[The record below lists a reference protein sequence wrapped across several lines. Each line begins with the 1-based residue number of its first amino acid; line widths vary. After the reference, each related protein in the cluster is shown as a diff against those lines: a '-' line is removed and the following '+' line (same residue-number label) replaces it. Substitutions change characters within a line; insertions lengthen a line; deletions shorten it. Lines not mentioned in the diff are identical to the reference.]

1 MVKYG
6 GNYLTGSKQTSHKIS
21 LLVALPHEGI
31 GKVYSPTDSYYSKHL
46 PSTITVTPKLVKQL
60 IPPRPASS
68 RKGDNGIVL
77 VAGGSRFYHGAP
89 VLASMAA
96 LRSGADLVYTAV
108 PRSII
113 TAVRS
118 FSPALIALPLPDDK
132 LTVGSANRLVAMMP
146 KRADAAAIGMGMSLV
161 PEAIVALVRKLREAG
176 TKVLLD
182 ASALIPQVLDGVS
195 NTGSV
200 VTPHAGEYR
209 RLFGREAG
217 GTKEE
222 MTSNVRKLAKEY
234 GITIALKGW
243 LNVIS
248 DGDRTAV
255 IKRSTPAM
263 TVGGTGDV
271 LSGLAA
277 GLLARKMKP
286 FDAALAAVY
295 LNGLAGNLA
304 FKRTGLHIIATDLI
318 DSLPAVMKPF
328 DKVT

>member
-1 MVKYG
+1 MG
-6 GNYLTGSKQTSHKIS
+6 R
-21 LLVALPHEGI
+21 
-31 GKVYSPTDSYYSKHL
+31 YYNTNL
-46 PSTITVTPKLVKQL
+46 PSAITVTSKMIRQL
-60 IPPRPASS
+60 IPPRSSLS
-68 RKGDNGIVL
+68 RKGDNGTVL

-89 VLASMAA
+89 VFASMAA

-118 FSPALIALPLPDDK
+118 FSPAIIALPLPDDK

-146 KRADAAAIGMGMSLV
+146 RRADAAAIGMGMTLE
-161 PEAIVALVRKLREAG
+161 PEGIAALVNKLKQVG
-176 TKVLLD
+176 TKLLLD
-182 ASALIPQVLDGVS
+182 ASALIPQMLREISG
-195 NTGSV
+195 TGSL
-200 VTPHAGEYR
+200 VTPHVGEYK
-209 RLFGREAG
+209 RLFGSDPGKARD
-217 GTKEE
+217 E
-222 MTSNVRKLAKEY
+222 MISNVRRTAKEH

-248 DGDRTAV
+248 DGEETAA

-277 GLLARKMKP
+277 GLLARMKP

-295 LNGLAGNLA
+295 FNGIAGGIA
-304 FKRTGLHIIATDLI
+304 FNSAGLHMIATDLL
-318 DSLPAVMKPF
+318 DSLPAAMKPF
-328 DKVT
+328 DKIN